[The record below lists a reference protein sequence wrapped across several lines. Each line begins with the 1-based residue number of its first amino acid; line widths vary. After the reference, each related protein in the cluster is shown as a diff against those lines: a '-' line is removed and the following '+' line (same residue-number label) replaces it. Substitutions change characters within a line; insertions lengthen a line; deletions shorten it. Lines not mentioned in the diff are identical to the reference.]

1 MEIEGHPALSSSSST
16 PTPSSGMS
24 VEGPAATFLRL
35 CAGGPETIIPG
46 GDNEQQRHQVD
57 ESSMESSE
65 AAATATATASTAAA
79 AVAPSASSGS
89 GSRSGD
95 GGGEAVAAA
104 EGAGEGEASSEGAPR
119 EPHLERNL
127 RISRHGFTWLRA
139 AAAAAAS
146 GS

>member
-1 MEIEGHPALSSSSST
+1 
-16 PTPSSGMS
+16 MS

-35 CAGGPETIIPG
+35 CAGGPETIIHG

-95 GGGEAVAAA
+95 GGGEAVAADSA
-104 EGAGEGEASSEGAPR
+104 CTCARASNSWRAPR
-119 EPHLERNL
+119 ARGLLCVRV
-127 RISRHGFTWLRA
+127 
-139 AAAAAAS
+139 
-146 GS
+146 